1 MKVGGRAGWWRGEGW
16 GCRGGKELRSIEEER
31 WGKKRGER
39 KGKECRCRE
48 QNWRQGRKGE
58 DMK

>member
-1 MKVGGRAGWWRGEGW
+1 MVEGEGW
-16 GCRGGKELRSIEEER
+16 GCRGGKELRSIEEET